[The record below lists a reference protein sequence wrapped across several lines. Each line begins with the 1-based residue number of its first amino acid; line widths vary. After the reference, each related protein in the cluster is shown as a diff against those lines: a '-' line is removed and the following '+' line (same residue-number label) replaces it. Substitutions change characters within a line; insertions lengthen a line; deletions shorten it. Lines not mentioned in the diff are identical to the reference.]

1 MSPPSWMAYAI
12 IGGVILVALFVPLI
26 IGAEG
31 WVVPVAVIPF
41 AIIYALFDRRMRKRA
56 ESGANDAD

>member
-1 MSPPSWMAYAI
+1 MAYAI
-12 IGGVILVALFVPLI
+12 IGGVIVVALFVPLI

-41 AIIYALFDRRMRKRA
+41 AIIYALLDRRMRKR
-56 ESGANDAD
+56 DADG